1 MKILTG
7 LVTFNPDIDRLQEN
21 LSAIV
26 SQDTDILIFDN
37 GSKNFNEIENLASS
51 LNCKTLSVKKNRGIA
66 YGLKVIMDYAM
77 ENDYEWVL
85 SLDQD
90 SVISK
95 KLINKYK
102 AYAGDIRIGAITCY
116 IIDRNFEESAD
127 QIYRKGEDEIKQV
140 KKCITS
146 GCFMRV
152 AAYAATDGY
161 DVSMFIDYVDFDI
174 CYALLRA
181 GYQIIKIPFKGLLHE
196 DGHGTNVSFFG
207 RKCIMY
213 HKSSWRR
220 FYMMRNE
227 IYLSKKFPEIQ
238 SPFITTLRCL
248 CNMFLVFVYEEDK
261 VDKLRNGLKGAIQGI
276 MMEVPKSAR

>member
-37 GSKNFNEIENLASS
+37 GSKNFNEIENIASS

-102 AYAGDIRIGAITCY
+102 AYAGDIRIGAI
-116 IIDRNFEESAD
+116 S
-127 QIYRKGEDEIKQV
+127 
-140 KKCITS
+140 
-146 GCFMRV
+146 
-152 AAYAATDGY
+152 
-161 DVSMFIDYVDFDI
+161 
-174 CYALLRA
+174 
-181 GYQIIKIPFKGLLHE
+181 
-196 DGHGTNVSFFG
+196 
-207 RKCIMY
+207 
-213 HKSSWRR
+213 
-220 FYMMRNE
+220 
-227 IYLSKKFPEIQ
+227 YL
-238 SPFITTLRCL
+238 
-248 CNMFLVFVYEEDK
+248 
-261 VDKLRNGLKGAIQGI
+261 
-276 MMEVPKSAR
+276 